1 LLWQILKEMP
11 VAFGFSVGDFIA
23 ALNLVNTVI
32 EAVNNSRG
40 SSATY
45 RALIREL
52 YVLESALLRVKNLEF
67 EESQESEKR
76 ALEQAA
82 SQCQHAID
90 GFLTKIQAYQPH
102 LRAEGSGDCSLA
114 RAKDAWMKIK
124 WAFCKE
130 EDVEKF
136 KADLR
141 GHSASIQLLLQ
152 TIEMYVIPLTKSV
165 YNSTKQQQEKF
176 LDPGR
181 EGRSATPNACWTNSR
196 CVGCT
201 YG

>member
-1 LLWQILKEMP
+1 MP

-82 SQCQHAID
+82 ATS
-90 GFLTKIQAYQPH
+90 
-102 LRAEGSGDCSLA
+102 A
-114 RAKDAWMKIK
+114 RRRVRGLLFGASKRRLD
-124 WAFCKE
+124 
-130 EDVEKF
+130 ED
-136 KADLR
+136 
-141 GHSASIQLLLQ
+141 
-152 TIEMYVIPLTKSV
+152 
-165 YNSTKQQQEKF
+165 
-176 LDPGR
+176 
-181 EGRSATPNACWTNSR
+181 
-196 CVGCT
+196 
-201 YG
+201 